1 MIYFKFK
8 EGDKMRGIWMAII
21 FILLIT
27 VVMPMILIK
36 GCDVATESPQYEKTE
51 NIHMIKI
58 YNTRTKKVE
67 EIGLEEYIKGVVAAE
82 MPAEFQIE
90 ALKAQAVAARTYA
103 LQRIEKYP
111 NGHPDHPDA
120 ALCTGIHCQAW
131 LSKDELIKV
140 HSQSWMD
147 NYWNKIEHAVDST
160 QSEVIVFNGELIEPL
175 FHSTSGG
182 MTEDSED
189 VFASALPYLRS
200 VLSPYEEGAPKFRD
214 VASMTVNEFITKLEK
229 KYPNVKLT
237 EKNLQE
243 KIKLIERSD
252 SGRIK
257 KVMVDNEI
265 VSGRDL
271 RELFNLNS
279 TNFKITIN
287 PRTEI
292 VDIQTVGYGHG
303 VGMSQWGANGMAQK
317 GSNYKEILKHYYT
330 GVQIQNSK

>member
-1 MIYFKFK
+1 MK
-8 EGDKMRGIWMAII
+8 GIFITVI
-21 FILLIT
+21 FILFIT
-27 VVMPMILIK
+27 IIMPIVLIK
-36 GCDVATESPQYEKTE
+36 GCDVATENPQYEETE
-51 NIHMIKI
+51 NIHMVEI

-67 EIGLEEYIKGVVAAE
+67 SIELEEYVKGVVAAE
-82 MPAEFQIE
+82 MPAEFEIE

-103 LQRIEKYP
+103 LRRIEQYP
-111 NGHPDHPDA
+111 NGHPDHPEA

-131 LSKDELIKV
+131 LSKEELISL

-147 NYWNKIEHAVDST
+147 KYWSKISEAVDKT
-160 QSEVIVFNGELIEPL
+160 KDEVIVFDGELIEPL

-189 VFASALPYLRS
+189 VFANALPYLRS
-200 VLSPYEEGAPKFRD
+200 VPSPYEEGAPKLKD
-214 VASMTVNEFITKLEK
+214 VTSMTVDEFITKLEK

-237 EKNLQE
+237 EENLQE

-257 KVMVDNEI
+257 KVMIDNEV

-287 PRTEI
+287 PRTKI
-292 VDIQTVGYGHG
+292 VDIETIGYGHG
-303 VGMSQWGANGMAQK
+303 VGMSQWGANGMAK
-317 GSNYKEILKHYYT
+317 NGSTYIEILKHYYT
-330 GVQIQNSK
+330 GVQIQEHK